1 MSSQRAQEILYES
14 EAALRLVDNE
24 LSRLRT
30 ADQEDLTLAEEETE
44 YPQLMESANEQLLA
58 VIAQIRRSRVMSANR
73 LRAHVAAEADSSE
86 ETLAEIEERLMAV
99 TRLFESSLNADAA
112 RSEGRSNA

>member
-24 LSRLRT
+24 LSRLRHG
-30 ADQEDLTLAEEETE
+30 DEDDSDAVVE
-44 YPQLMESANEQLLA
+44 YPQLVESANEQLLA
-58 VIAQIRRSRVMSANR
+58 VIAQIRSSRTSSAGR
-73 LRAHVAAEADSSE
+73 MRAHLSAVADSSE
-86 ETLAEIEERLMAV
+86 ETLASIEERLMAI
-99 TRLFESSLNADAA
+99 TRLFEQSLNADAA

>member
-1 MSSQRAQEILYES
+1 MSAQRAQEILYES

-30 ADQEDLTLAEEETE
+30 ADQEELSVGEETE
-44 YPQLMESANEQLLA
+44 YPQLVESANEQLQA
-58 VIAQIRRSRVMSANR
+58 IIAQIRQSRSSSANR
-73 LRAHVAAEADSSE
+73 LRAHVAAEANSSE

-99 TRLFESSLNADAA
+99 TRLFESSLSADTA
-112 RSEGRSNA
+112 RSERRSNA

>member
-30 ADQEDLTLAEEETE
+30 ADQEELVVEDVEAE
-44 YPQLMESANEQLLA
+44 YPQLVESANEQLLA
-58 VIAQIRRSRVMSANR
+58 IIAQIRQSRVSSASR

-86 ETLAEIEERLMAV
+86 ETLAAIEERLMAV
-99 TRLFESSLNADAA
+99 TRLFESSMSAGAA
-112 RSEGRSNA
+112 RSEDRSNA

>member
-30 ADQEDLTLAEEETE
+30 SDQDDLTAVEEQQE
-44 YPQLMESANEQLLA
+44 YPQLVESANEQLQA
-58 VIAQIRRSRVMSANR
+58 VIAQIRRSRVTSASR

-86 ETLAEIEERLMAV
+86 ETLAEIEERLIAV
-99 TRLFESSLNADAA
+99 TRLFESSMGADTA
-112 RSEGRSNA
+112 RSEGRNNA

>member
-1 MSSQRAQEILYES
+1 MSSQRAQQILYES

-24 LSRLRT
+24 LSRLRGADQDDVIT
-30 ADQEDLTLAEEETE
+30 ADVETE
-44 YPQLMESANEQLLA
+44 YPQLVESANEQLLA
-58 VIAQIRRSRVMSANR
+58 VIAQIRRSRMSSANR

-99 TRLFESSLNADAA
+99 TRLFESSMSADTA
-112 RSEGRSNA
+112 RSEDRSNA